1 MIQYLKSIRGLT
13 DSERIIRDFIIENP
27 SAILEMS
34 ISDLAEKTNVGLATI
49 NRFAVKAGCH
59 GFKDFKLEYAKHY
72 KDAERVNAI
81 TVDQPFTS
89 SSSIDEVLEK
99 LPLQY
104 QKILEFTASAM
115 DKTVLNRTIQYIQH
129 RKVLIYSTGIN
140 KKIADCFV
148 YKLEELGMDA
158 KSFDS
163 FHYQYVDY
171 MNSQKKPCYAIV
183 ITHSGKNTAM
193 LSILEKLKKRKVP
206 TLLITT
212 INVRDELLQ
221 NCTDVMYT
229 IPTKNTAELS
239 NIYFSISLEYIFDIV
254 YCLLL
259 VKNMNVVDKVA
270 EDSMYYN
277 TENIDEL

>member
-34 ISDLAEKTNVGLATI
+34 ISDLAEKTNTGLATI
-49 NRFAVKAGCH
+49 NRFAVKAGCQ

-115 DKTVLNRTIQYIQH
+115 DKTVLNRTVQYIQH

-148 YKLEELGMDA
+148 YKLEELGIDS

-171 MNSQKKPCYAIV
+171 LNSQKKPCYAIV
-183 ITHSGKNTAM
+183 ITHSGKNSAM
-193 LSILEKLKKRKVP
+193 LTILKKLKKRKVP

-212 INVRDELLQ
+212 IQVNDELLQ

-239 NIYFSISLEYIFDIV
+239 NIYFSISLEYIFDIL

-270 EDSMYYN
+270 EDSMYYK
-277 TENIDEL
+277 TETIDEL

>member
-49 NRFAVKAGCH
+49 NRFAVKAGCQ

-115 DKTVLNRTIQYIQH
+115 DKTVLNRTVQYIQH

-148 YKLEELGMDA
+148 YKLEELGIDA

-171 MNSQKKPCYAIV
+171 LNSQKKPCYAIV
-183 ITHSGKNTAM
+183 ITHSGKNSAM
-193 LSILEKLKKRKVP
+193 LTILKKLKKRKVP

-212 INVRDELLQ
+212 IQVKDELLQ

-239 NIYFSISLEYIFDIV
+239 NIYFSISLEYIFDIL

-270 EDSMYYN
+270 EDSMYYK
-277 TENIDEL
+277 TETIDEL

>member
-49 NRFAVKAGCH
+49 NRFAVKAGCQ

-115 DKTVLNRTIQYIQH
+115 DKTVLNRTVQYIQH

-148 YKLEELGMDA
+148 YKLEELGIDV

-171 MNSQKKPCYAIV
+171 LNSQKKPCYAIV
-183 ITHSGKNTAM
+183 ITHSGKNSAM
-193 LSILEKLKKRKVP
+193 LAILEKLKKRKVP

-212 INVRDELLQ
+212 IQVKDELLQ

-239 NIYFSISLEYIFDIV
+239 NIYFSISLEYIFDIL

-270 EDSMYYN
+270 EDSRYYN

>member
-49 NRFAVKAGCH
+49 NRFAVKAGCQ

-115 DKTVLNRTIQYIQH
+115 DKTVLNRTVQYIQH

-148 YKLEELGMDA
+148 YKLEELGIDA

-171 MNSQKKPCYAIV
+171 LNSQKKPCYAIV
-183 ITHSGKNTAM
+183 ITHSGKNSAM
-193 LSILEKLKKRKVP
+193 LTILKKLKKRKAP

-212 INVRDELLQ
+212 IQVKDELLQ

-239 NIYFSISLEYIFDIV
+239 NIYFSISLEYIFDIL

-270 EDSMYYN
+270 EDSMYYK
-277 TENIDEL
+277 TETIDEL

>member
-1 MIQYLKSIRGLT
+1 MIQYLKSIRCLT

-49 NRFAVKAGCH
+49 NRFAVKSGCH

>member
-34 ISDLAEKTNVGLATI
+34 ISDLAEKTNTGLATI
-49 NRFAVKAGCH
+49 NRFAVKAGCQ

-115 DKTVLNRTIQYIQH
+115 DKTVLNRTVQYIQH

-148 YKLEELGMDA
+148 YKLEELGIDA

-171 MNSQKKPCYAIV
+171 LNSQKKPCYAIV
-183 ITHSGKNTAM
+183 ITHSGKNSAM
-193 LSILEKLKKRKVP
+193 LTILKKLKKRKVP

-212 INVRDELLQ
+212 IQVNDELLQ

-239 NIYFSISLEYIFDIV
+239 NIYFSISLEYIFDIL

-270 EDSMYYN
+270 EDSMYYK
-277 TENIDEL
+277 TETIDEL

>member
-49 NRFAVKAGCH
+49 NRFAVKAGCQ

-115 DKTVLNRTIQYIQH
+115 DKTVLNRTVQYIQH

-148 YKLEELGMDA
+148 YKLEELGIDA

-171 MNSQKKPCYAIV
+171 LNSQKKPCYAIV
-183 ITHSGKNTAM
+183 ITHSGKNSAM
-193 LSILEKLKKRKVP
+193 LTILKKLKKRKVP

-212 INVRDELLQ
+212 IQVNDELLQ

-229 IPTKNTAELS
+229 IPAKNTAELS
-239 NIYFSISLEYIFDIV
+239 NIYFSISLEYIFDIL

-270 EDSMYYN
+270 EDSRYYN
-277 TENIDEL
+277 TETIDEL

>member
-13 DSERIIRDFIIENP
+13 DSERIIRDFIIDNP

-34 ISDLAEKTNVGLATI
+34 ISDLAEKTNTGLATI
-49 NRFAVKAGCH
+49 NRFAVKAGCQ

-81 TVDQPFTS
+81 TVHQPFTS

-115 DKTVLNRTIQYIQH
+115 DKTVLNRTVQYIQH

-140 KKIADCFV
+140 KKVADCFV
-148 YKLEELGMDA
+148 YKLEELGIDA

-171 MNSQKKPCYAIV
+171 LNSQKKPCYAIV
-183 ITHSGKNTAM
+183 ITHNGKNSAM
-193 LSILEKLKKRKVP
+193 LTILKKLKKRKVP

-212 INVRDELLQ
+212 IQVNDELLQ

-239 NIYFSISLEYIFDIV
+239 NIYFSISLEYIFDIL

-270 EDSMYYN
+270 EDSMYYK
-277 TENIDEL
+277 TETIDEL

>member
-1 MIQYLKSIRGLT
+1 MIQYLKSVRGLT
-13 DSERIIRDFIIENP
+13 DAEKIVRDFIIENP
-27 SAILEMS
+27 SAILELS
-34 ISDLAEKTNVGLATI
+34 ISGLAEKTNVGLATI
-49 NRFAVKAGCH
+49 NRFAVKAGYK
-59 GFKDFKLEYAKHY
+59 GFKDFKLEYVKHY

-81 TVDQPFTS
+81 TVDQPFTF

-104 QKILEFTASAM
+104 QKILEFTAAAM

-129 RKVLIYSTGIN
+129 RKLLIYSTGIN

-148 YKLEELGMDA
+148 YKLEELGIDA

-171 MNSQKKPCYAIV
+171 LNSQKKPCYAIV

-193 LSILEKLKKRKVP
+193 LKILEKLKKRKVP
-206 TLLITT
+206 TLLIAT
-212 INVRDELLQ
+212 INVSDELLQ

-239 NIYFSISLEYIFDIV
+239 NIYFSISLEYIFDIL

-270 EDSMYYN
+270 EDSEYYN
-277 TENIDEL
+277 MEKIHEL

>member
-49 NRFAVKAGCH
+49 NRFAVKAGCQ

-115 DKTVLNRTIQYIQH
+115 DKTVLNRTVQYIQH

-148 YKLEELGMDA
+148 YKLEELGIDA

-171 MNSQKKPCYAIV
+171 LNSQKKPCYAIV
-183 ITHSGKNTAM
+183 ITHSGKNSAM
-193 LSILEKLKKRKVP
+193 LTILKKLKKRKVP

-212 INVRDELLQ
+212 IQVNDELLQ

-239 NIYFSISLEYIFDIV
+239 NIYFSISLEYIFDIL

-270 EDSMYYN
+270 EDSMYYK
-277 TENIDEL
+277 TETIDEL

>member
-49 NRFAVKAGCH
+49 NRFAVKAGCQ

-115 DKTVLNRTIQYIQH
+115 DKTVLNRTVQYIQH

-148 YKLEELGMDA
+148 YKLEELGIDA

-171 MNSQKKPCYAIV
+171 LNSQKKPCYAIV
-183 ITHSGKNTAM
+183 ITHSGKNSAM
-193 LSILEKLKKRKVP
+193 LTILKKLKKRKVP

-212 INVRDELLQ
+212 IQVNDELLQ

-239 NIYFSISLEYIFDIV
+239 NIYFSISLEYIFDIL

-259 VKNMNVVDKVA
+259 VKNMNMVDKVA
-270 EDSMYYN
+270 EDSMYYK
-277 TENIDEL
+277 TETIDEL

>member
-34 ISDLAEKTNVGLATI
+34 ISDLAEKTNTGLATI
-49 NRFAVKAGCH
+49 NRFAVKAGCQ

-115 DKTVLNRTIQYIQH
+115 DKTVLNRTVQYIQH

-140 KKIADCFV
+140 KKVADCFV
-148 YKLEELGMDA
+148 YKLEELGIDA

-171 MNSQKKPCYAIV
+171 LNSQKKPCYAIV
-183 ITHSGKNTAM
+183 ITHSGKNSAM
-193 LSILEKLKKRKVP
+193 LTILKKLKKRKVP

-212 INVRDELLQ
+212 IQVNDELLQ

-239 NIYFSISLEYIFDIV
+239 NIYFSISLEYIFDIL

-270 EDSMYYN
+270 EDSMYYK
-277 TENIDEL
+277 TETIDEL

>member
-49 NRFAVKAGCH
+49 SRFAVKAGCH

-148 YKLEELGMDA
+148 YKLEELGLDA

>member
-1 MIQYLKSIRGLT
+1 MIQYLKSIRCLT

-49 NRFAVKAGCH
+49 NRFAVKAGCQ

-104 QKILEFTASAM
+104 LKILEFTASAM

-212 INVRDELLQ
+212 ISVRDELLQ

>member
-1 MIQYLKSIRGLT
+1 MIQYLKSIRCLT

-49 NRFAVKAGCH
+49 NRFAVKAGCQ